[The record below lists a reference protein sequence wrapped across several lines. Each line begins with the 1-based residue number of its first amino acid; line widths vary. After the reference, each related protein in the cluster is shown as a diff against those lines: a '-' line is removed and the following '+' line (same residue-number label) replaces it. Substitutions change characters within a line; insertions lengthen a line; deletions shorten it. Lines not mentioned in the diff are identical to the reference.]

1 MSRARRPGPGCGAE
15 QPLLKFLICRVVAR
29 RSVRGDAT
37 LAGNAVTKSLRAGSR
52 EELIRRNNVN
62 ATGNGRYWAPPSD
75 KIRLQMLAGAG
86 ND

>member
-62 ATGNGRYWAPPSD
+62 TTEKRSIIGNRRPPKSGC
-75 KIRLQMLAGAG
+75 RC
-86 ND
+86 